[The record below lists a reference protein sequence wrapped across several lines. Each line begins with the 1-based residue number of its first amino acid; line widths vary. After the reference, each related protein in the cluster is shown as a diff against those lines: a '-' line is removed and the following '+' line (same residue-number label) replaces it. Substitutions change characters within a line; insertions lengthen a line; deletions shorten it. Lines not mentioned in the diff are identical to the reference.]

1 MKESENTEF
10 KETYTPEIYKE
21 VVAFVNTD
29 GGTVYIGIDDSGN
42 ETGLENIDEIYTQ
55 ITNGI
60 RDSINPDVTMFIK
73 YHLQSNNIIKIEIS
87 EGTDKPYYLKSKGI
101 KPSGV
106 YVRQGTRST
115 QASYEQIRKMI
126 KLSDADVFEKAR
138 SINQELTFSAL
149 EKEFRDSGL
158 DIKYNSLGLRDMKT
172 NEYTNLAGIISDQCP
187 YTVKIAVFSDS
198 ENTVFRDRKEFGGS
212 VFEQYHKTAD
222 YLSVCNRISSDITG
236 FKRNDNYDYPVAAL
250 RECLLNALIH
260 RDYSYSGSIIIN
272 INESCIE
279 FISLGNLVEGLSKED
294 IISGVSLCRNEKLA
308 EIFRKTGYVEAY
320 GTGIRRIYS
329 LYHNCSVTPEIIITP
344 NAFKIILPNM
354 NAANS
359 PNRSDLSE
367 HEIKVL
373 SELKIKKEM
382 TPLQLEELLNL
393 KKTKTYMITR
403 HLEELGYIISKGRG
417 KTKVYRINE

>member
-1 MKESENTEF
+1 MKESENTE
-10 KETYTPEIYKE
+10 
-21 VVAFVNTD
+21 
-29 GGTVYIGIDDSGN
+29 
-42 ETGLENIDEIYTQ
+42 L
-55 ITNGI
+55 
-60 RDSINPDVTMFIK
+60 
-73 YHLQSNNIIKIEIS
+73 
-87 EGTDKPYYLKSKGI
+87 
-101 KPSGV
+101 
-106 YVRQGTRST
+106 
-115 QASYEQIRKMI
+115 RKMI

-149 EKEFRDSGL
+149 EKEFRDAGL

-222 YLSVCNRISSDITG
+222 YLSVCNRISSDSNG